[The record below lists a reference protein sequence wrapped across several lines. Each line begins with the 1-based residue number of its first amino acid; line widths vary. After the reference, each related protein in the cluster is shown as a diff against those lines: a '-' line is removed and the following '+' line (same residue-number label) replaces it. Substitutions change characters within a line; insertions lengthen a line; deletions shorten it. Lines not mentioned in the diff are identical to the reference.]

1 MSTKIEI
8 WLVGNTGL
16 RNPNRIQ
23 DGFAVFANSPY
34 VGNLRGRDNE
44 IGFMRLLNEKGIIQ
58 NEDGKDES
66 GSHARKW
73 RLMFAKNGFIY
84 PQVKN
89 KDGAQDELGAL
100 DEITPFGRTFLNA
113 DTYPAVQECFLRS
126 MSVEQYPMPNDG
138 THYFSPLRWL
148 LAIMLELER
157 RTGSSELSRIEFALW
172 GHTTN
177 PSYNVDAV
185 VDKILDLRRRRAI
198 APAKRP
204 FDKKEIAARGEDYD
218 KKPDNF
224 LDYSDMN
231 MRYLRISGIF
241 QRKGRGLIIVP
252 TKHMLAEKLAKATA
266 SAAPIMEHYKTLC
279 NGAPLPTDSADIAKS
294 LLDDLI
300 KQMQERHILFDISD
314 LPLITAAEINVARQR
329 LENILAQTDEIQY
342 ANDQCNQWREIR
354 DYMTLLIRG
363 GGKLVY
369 DEDNAIEVPKDE
381 TPAYLEW
388 TLWRAALAIDHMV
401 NKPYEVRGFKLDSD
415 FMPVSAAGGGK
426 GDLYCEFNDFTILT
440 EVTMSTSS
448 RQEAM
453 EGEPVRRHVSDAVLK
468 YDKPVYGMFIA
479 VRIDT
484 NTAETFR
491 HGIWYAKGD
500 VKQRLDIV
508 PLTLAQFQKYFVAMF
523 EAEKASPERL
533 RELILKCESRRD
545 ILEAPAWKQYIDA
558 TVSDKVTETI
568 SGVVTHKSKD
578 IPLVPAG
585 AIIHHAVLGDGQV
598 VALEANFPDCLTKT
612 IDVPYLHSLPDEIN
626 FCADGKTLLHDRF
639 GEGTVFAYIVVFK
652 NRMTAL
658 SYPAAFE
665 DGCLVIE

>member
-1 MSTKIEI
+1 MKIEI
-8 WLVGNTGL
+8 WLAGNTGL

-34 VGNLRGRDNE
+34 VGNLHGRDNE
-44 IGFMRLLNEKGIIQ
+44 IGFMRLLDEKGIIQ
-58 NEDGKDES
+58 NANGKDES

-73 RLMFAKNGFIY
+73 RLMFSRNGFIY
-84 PQVKN
+84 PQIKK
-89 KDGAQDELGAL
+89 KDGVQEKLGPL
-100 DEITPFGRTFLNA
+100 DEITPFGRTFLKA

-126 MSVEQYPMPNDG
+126 MSIEQYPMPNK

-177 PSYNVDAV
+177 PSYNVDEV
-185 VDKILDLRRRRAI
+185 VDRILDLRQRRTA
-198 APAKRP
+198 APAKRS
-204 FDKKEIAARGEDYD
+204 FDKKEIVARGKNYD
-218 KKPDNF
+218 KKSDNF

-231 MRYLRISGIF
+231 MRYLRISGIL

-252 TKHMLAEKLAKATA
+252 TKHVLAEKLAKATA
-266 SAAPIMEHYKTLC
+266 SSEPIIEQYKMLC
-279 NGAPLPTDSADIAKS
+279 TGAPLPTDNKEIAKS

-300 KQMQERHILFDISD
+300 KQMRERHILFDISD
-314 LPLITAAEINVARQR
+314 LPLNTATEINIARQR

-342 ANDQCNQWREIR
+342 AKEQCNQWQEIR
-354 DYMTLLIRG
+354 DYMTLLIKG
-363 GGKLVY
+363 GGKLVH
-369 DEDNAIEVPKDE
+369 DEDAVIEVPKDE

-426 GDLYCEFNDFTILT
+426 GDLYCEFEEFTILT

-500 VKQRLDIV
+500 VKQRLNIL
-508 PLTLAQFQKYFVAMF
+508 PLTLAQFKDYFVAMF
-523 EAEKASPERL
+523 KADKASPEKL
-533 RELILKCESRRD
+533 RDLILQCESRRD
-545 ILEAPAWKQYIDA
+545 LLDAPAWKQYIDT
-558 TVSDKVTETI
+558 TVSEKATEI
-568 SGVVTHKSKD
+568 AKSTFYY
-578 IPLVPAG
+578 
-585 AIIHHAVLGDGQV
+585 
-598 VALEANFPDCLTKT
+598 N
-612 IDVPYLHSLPDEIN
+612 
-626 FCADGKTLLHDRF
+626 
-639 GEGTVFAYIVVFK
+639 
-652 NRMTAL
+652 
-658 SYPAAFE
+658 
-665 DGCLVIE
+665 

>member
-1 MSTKIEI
+1 MSEQIKI

-23 DGFAVFANSPY
+23 EGFSVFASSAF
-34 VGNLRGRDNE
+34 VGNLHGRDNE
-44 IGFMRLLNEKGIIQ
+44 LGFMNLLDEKGIIQ
-58 NEDGKDES
+58 NEEGKDSS

-73 RLMFAKNGFIY
+73 RLMFAKNGLIY
-84 PQVKN
+84 PQIQK
-89 KDGAQDELGAL
+89 KDGAQEDLGTL
-100 DEITPFGRTFLNA
+100 DDITPFGRSFLKA
-113 DTYPAVQECFLRS
+113 DTYPAVQECYLRA
-126 MSVEQYPMPNDG
+126 MSVEQFPMPDG
-138 THYFSPLRWL
+138 KQYFSPLRWL
-148 LAIMLELER
+148 LAIMLELEK

-177 PSYNVDAV
+177 PSYDLSKV
-185 VDKILDLRRRRAI
+185 VDNILDLRERRAA

-204 FDKKEIAARGEDYD
+204 FDKKEIAERGKNYD
-218 KKPDNF
+218 KKAENF

-231 MRYLRISGIF
+231 MRYLRISGVL

-252 TKHMLAEKLAKATA
+252 TKHVLAEKLAKTTA
-266 SAAPIMEHYKTLC
+266 SAEPIIEQYKLLC
-279 NGAPLPTDSADIAKS
+279 NGAPLPTDNFEVAKS

-300 KQMQERHILFDISD
+300 KQMKERHILFDISD
-314 LPLITAAEINVARQR
+314 LPLNTSSEINIARQR
-329 LENILAQTDEIQY
+329 LESILAQTDEIQY
-342 ANDQCNQWREIR
+342 ANDQRNQWEEIR
-354 DYMTLLIRG
+354 DYMTLLIKG

-426 GDLYCEFNDFTILT
+426 GDLYCEFSDFTLLT

-491 HGIWYAKGD
+491 HGVWYAKGD

-523 EAEKASPERL
+523 EANKATPEKL
-533 RELILKCESRRD
+533 RDLLLKCESRRD
-545 ILEAPAWKQYIDA
+545 ILEAPIWKKYIDT
-558 TVSDKVTETI
+558 TVSEKAKEIV
-568 SGVVTHKSKD
+568 SGIVMRKTDEV
-578 IPLVPAG
+578 PLVPAG
-585 AIIHHAVLGDGQV
+585 AIVRHVTFGDGQV
-598 VALEANFPDCLTKT
+598 VAIEANFPECPAKT
-612 IDVPYLHSLPDEIN
+612 VELPYLRSLPDEVS
-626 FCADGKTLLHDRF
+626 FCPDGRTLLHDRF
-639 GEGTVFAYIVVFK
+639 GEGTVYAYVVVFK
-652 NRMTAL
+652 NHMMPM
-658 SYPAAFE
+658 SYPASFT
-665 DGCLVIE
+665 DSTISIE